1 MRLQDDMLDDISRGV
16 DRLHGQARTIG
27 EETKAQVKL
36 IDNLEAHVDDATDA
50 LTSEARHAEEV
61 KRKAEG
67 CYMYICIAIE
77 FVIIILL
84 LLIGFAT

>member
-1 MRLQDDMLDDISRGV
+1 MKLQDDMLVDISKGV
-16 DRLHGQARTIG
+16 DRLHGQATTIG
-27 EETKAQVKL
+27 EETKSHIKL
-36 IDNLEAHVDDATDA
+36 IDNLENNVDDATEA
-50 LTSEARHAEEV
+50 LTSEAKHAEEV